1 MALIVGY
8 PLFSLVNSMQENDN
22 TKTISIAL
30 LFSFFFVTY
39 FFTGLHN
46 QSSLSL
52 EDYPFGADSPFYFF
66 NGGIDKQLLLRH
78 VTTVLLSSWL
88 NDIFNNIKV
97 FYAVTGALGVVIS
110 YGIFSQFF
118 NSRLSILCSCIYGFS
133 LSIWFFSSFPE
144 SYIVTTIF
152 INLYIYI
159 FLKIKNEVT
168 FLKLLLLSLVLIL
181 SVINDITSL
190 MILLLPAVYYNKR
203 LFREKQI
210 LQKMIIHCFIVITIS
225 LAILSVISYKYH
237 NMSPFKYY
245 SIYSRIFNA
254 QQYTWRDITEPLFNS
269 LIFNIAAPEKV
280 VSFHTK
286 AFPLYIGFFKPSLL
300 SYLTYFPSLLLFLM
314 YVFLVLS
321 SAIRIIKF
329 RKELDF
335 FQIAL
340 LIYIASRVIAFS
352 RFINPGEAFLYSSV
366 LVLPILFILF
376 VNFQKI
382 FPKYV
387 DHFLTLFLFLL
398 IATNLRFFIFSN
410 YIY

>member
-1 MALIVGY
+1 
-8 PLFSLVNSMQENDN
+8 MQENDN

-46 QSSLSL
+46 LSSHSF
-52 EDYPFGADSPFYFF
+52 EDYLFGADTPNFF
-66 NGGIDKQLLLRH
+66 LDHEPGGGLLLRH

-88 NDIFNNIKV
+88 KDIINNIKV
-97 FYAVTGALGVVIS
+97 LYAVTGALGVVIS

-118 NSRLSILCSCIYGFS
+118 NSRLSILCACIYGFS

-159 FLKIKNEVT
+159 FLKIRNEVT
-168 FLKLLLLSLVLIL
+168 YLKLFLLSLVLIL
-181 SVINDITSL
+181 AVINDFTSL
-190 MILLLPAVYYNKR
+190 MILLLPAVYFKKR
-203 LFREKQI
+203 LFYEKQI
-210 LQKMIIHCFIVITIS
+210 LQKIIIHSFIVITIS
-225 LAILSVISYKYH
+225 LVILSIISYKYF
-237 NMSPFKYY
+237 NMSPFTYY
-245 SIYSRIFNA
+245 FSTYGRFLNT
-254 QQYTWRDITEPLFNS
+254 QYYTWRDISEPLFNS

-286 AFPLYIGFFKPSLL
+286 AFPWYLGFFKPSLL
-300 SYLTYFPSLLLFLM
+300 SYLNYFPSLLFFLM

-329 RKELDF
+329 RKEPDL
-335 FQIAL
+335 FQFAL
-340 LIYIASRVIAFS
+340 LFYIVFRVIVFS
-352 RFINPGEAFLYSSV
+352 CIINPGEAFLYSSI
-366 LVLPILFILF
+366 LVLPILFILI

-382 FPKYV
+382 FPEYV

-398 IATNLRFFIFSN
+398 IATNLRFFIFSD

>member
-1 MALIVGY
+1 
-8 PLFSLVNSMQENDN
+8 MQENDN
-22 TKTISIAL
+22 TKTISIVL

-39 FFTGLHN
+39 FFTGLHS
-46 QSSLSL
+46 QSSHSFD
-52 EDYPFGADSPFYFF
+52 DYPFGADCPFYLFSF
-66 NGGIDKQLLLRH
+66 DSDKGLLMRH
-78 VTTVLLSSWL
+78 VTTVLLTSWL
-88 NDIFNNIKV
+88 KDIFNNIKI
-97 FYAVTGALGVVIS
+97 FYAVVGALGVVIS

-118 NSRLSILCSCIYGFS
+118 NSRLSILCACIYGFS

-168 FLKLLLLSLVLIL
+168 FLNVFLLSLVLIL
-181 SVINDITSL
+181 AVINDFTSL
-190 MILLLPAVYYNKR
+190 MILLLPAVYFNKR
-203 LFREKQI
+203 LFLEKQI
-210 LQKMIIHCFIVITIS
+210 LQKMVIHSFIVITIS
-225 LAILSVISYKYH
+225 LAILSIISYKYY
-237 NMSPFKYY
+237 NVSPFTYY
-245 SIYSRIFNA
+245 SWIYNYPQKYI
-254 QQYTWRDITEPLFNS
+254 WRDITEPLFNS

-280 VSFHTK
+280 ISFHTQAMPWYK
-286 AFPLYIGFFKPSLL
+286 GFFKPSLL

-335 FQIAL
+335 FQFAL
-340 LIYIASRVIAFS
+340 LIYITARVIVFS
-352 RFINPGEAFLYSSV
+352 KFINPGEAFLYSSV